1 MSQDT
6 VLPEYLQKKSNYE
19 LWILSEKKREESQ
32 QQNLMQ
38 KQKSELPKKE
48 IVSSNFIGVCSF
60 CNEECNVLS
69 QMCGQCMRE
78 LNHF

>member
-1 MSQDT
+1 MSSQDT
-6 VLPEYLQKKSNYE
+6 FLPEHLQKKSNYE
-19 LWILSEKKREESQ
+19 LWVLSEKKREESQ
-32 QQNLMQ
+32 LQNLMQ
-38 KQKSELPKKE
+38 KELPKKE